1 MSANLVGLRA
11 PQRRFQHLKAQ
22 DFDGFVKVPG
32 IDAQGEYVLRRLVT
46 ETKELV
52 RRTGPRPRFQV

>member
-1 MSANLVGLRA
+1 MSANFVRLRA

-32 IDAQGEYVLRRLVT
+32 IDAVGSTRSLSE
-46 ETKELV
+46 KAIA
-52 RRTGPRPRFQV
+52 